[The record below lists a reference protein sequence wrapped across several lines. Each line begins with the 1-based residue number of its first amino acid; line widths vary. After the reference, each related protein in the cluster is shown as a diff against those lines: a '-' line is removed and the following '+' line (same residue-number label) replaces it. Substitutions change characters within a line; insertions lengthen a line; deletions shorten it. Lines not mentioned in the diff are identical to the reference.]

1 MDWINI
7 GIILTYIM
15 VIGAALSVLGFGIVR
30 MLNHPKNAK
39 KSLYTVGGLILIL
52 LLGFALASS
61 EVLPSYEK
69 YEIDAGSSKRV
80 GMGLITFYFLSLCA
94 ILAVLYTEF
103 SKVFSK

>member
-1 MDWINI
+1 MNLINI

-15 VIGAALSVLGFGIVR
+15 VVGAALTVLTFGIMR
-30 MLNHPKNAK
+30 MLKHPKNAK
-39 KSLYTVGGLILIL
+39 KSLYTVGGLILVL

-69 YEIDAGSSKRV
+69 YEIDSGSAKRV
-80 GMGLITFYFLSLCA
+80 GMGLIAFYVLA
-94 ILAVLYTEF
+94 IGAIGAVLYTEF